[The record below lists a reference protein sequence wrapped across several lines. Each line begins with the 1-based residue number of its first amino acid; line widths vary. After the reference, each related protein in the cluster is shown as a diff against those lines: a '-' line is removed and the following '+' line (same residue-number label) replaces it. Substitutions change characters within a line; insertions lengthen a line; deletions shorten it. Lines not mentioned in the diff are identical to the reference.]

1 MKFSNIN
8 FDKKIER
15 KKFFTTAVVGI
26 VTYAILKSFP
36 LNLFIKKKKNNKIEN
51 HKKNMIKENPL
62 AVSRKNTGVN
72 NG

>member
-8 FDKKIER
+8 FEKKIER

-36 LNLFIKKKKNNKIEN
+36 LNKAYAKYIILKISLL
-51 HKKNMIKENPL
+51 L
-62 AVSRKNTGVN
+62 A
-72 NG
+72 